1 MPGSEWRNAM
11 PTGTDTHTPDRLAML
26 QCVYEDNVRLGER
39 RHRPRSRPL
48 WHPRRQA
55 SWALLGV
62 TLVFGPALGY
72 LGPSVFI
79 DGHETGL
86 NSALQSSPPHPQPG
100 QTVETTHSMAYSPF
114 TPLEFDFA
122 VLDGPEQF
130 PDTEHT
136 GWSDF
141 DMLLRDDHLPL
152 TAVFGLDVKTIVID
166 PGHGGADPGAIG
178 AQGTMEKDIAL
189 DIALR
194 LRDRLRKSGQY
205 RILMTRDSDSTLRL
219 NQRVEFA
226 NENRADLFVSIHVN
240 AFPDVRVKTIETYYF
255 GAPRDTA
262 TTELAK
268 LENTDSQYGMAD
280 FKSMIK
286 KITHTMK
293 HQESAALATSIQHS
307 LFHNIHKL
315 EHRMRNFGVKTA
327 PFVVLL
333 GVDAPSVLAEISCI
347 TNVDEEMKLNTPA
360 YREKIASFLEKG
372 VQEYLRHKQ
381 SRTAGDNSNE
391 RQNNG

>member
-1 MPGSEWRNAM
+1 
-11 PTGTDTHTPDRLAML
+11 ML
-26 QCVYEDNVRLGER
+26 QCVYEDNIRLGER
-39 RHRPRSRPL
+39 RRRPRLRLLP
-48 WHPRRQA
+48 HPRRRSA
-55 SWALLGV
+55 WALLGI

-72 LGPSVFI
+72 LGSSVFM
-79 DGHETGL
+79 DGQATRQS
-86 NSALQSSPPHPQPG
+86 SALQPPPSHAQPLQVE
-100 QTVETTHSMAYSPF
+100 QTAHSLAYLPF
-114 TPLEFDFA
+114 MPAELDFA
-122 VLDGPEQF
+122 LLDGPGQF
-130 PDTEHT
+130 PETAS
-136 GWSDF
+136 GSWSDL
-141 DMLLRDDHLPL
+141 DMLLRDNDSSL

-166 PGHGGADPGAIG
+166 PGHGGTDPGAIG

-194 LRDRLRKSGQY
+194 LRDRLRSSGHY
-205 RILMTRDSDSTLRL
+205 RILMTRDADSTLRL

-226 NENRADLFVSIHVN
+226 NENQADLFVSIHVN

-255 GAPRDTA
+255 GAPPDTA
-262 TTELAK
+262 AIELAK
-268 LENTDSQYGMAD
+268 LENSGSQYGMGD
-280 FKSMIK
+280 FKSMIR
-286 KITHTMK
+286 KIAHTMK

-360 YREKIASFLEKG
+360 YRAKIASFLEKG

-381 SRTAGDNSNE
+381 SQTAGDNSYE
-391 RQNNG
+391 RQENG

>member
-1 MPGSEWRNAM
+1 MWRTAM
-11 PTGTDTHTPDRLAML
+11 PKGTDHHAPDRLAML
-26 QCVYEDNVRLGER
+26 QCVYEDNIRLGER
-39 RHRPRSRPL
+39 RRRPRLPL
-48 WHPRRQA
+48 LPHPRRR
-55 SWALLGV
+55 STWALLGIA
-62 TLVFGPALGY
+62 LVFGPALGY
-72 LGPSVFI
+72 LGSSVYM
-79 DGHETGL
+79 DGQATMQS
-86 NSALQSSPPHPQPG
+86 SALQPPPSHAQAMQVESTAHSP
-100 QTVETTHSMAYSPF
+100 AYLPF
-114 TPLEFDFA
+114 LPAELDFA
-122 VLDGPEQF
+122 LLDGPGQF
-130 PDTEHT
+130 PETES
-136 GWSDF
+136 GSWSDF
-141 DMLLRDDHLPL
+141 DMLLRDNDSPL

-166 PGHGGADPGAIG
+166 PGHGGTDPGAIG
-178 AQGTMEKDIAL
+178 ARGTMEKDIAL

-194 LRDRLRKSGQY
+194 LRDRLRSSGRY
-205 RILMTRDSDSTLRL
+205 RILMTRDADSTLRL

-226 NENRADLFVSIHVN
+226 NENQADLFVSIHVN

-255 GAPRDTA
+255 GAPPDNA
-262 TTELAK
+262 AIELAK
-268 LENTDSQYGMAD
+268 LENSGSQYGMGD
-280 FKSMIK
+280 FKTMIK
-286 KITHTMK
+286 KIAHTMK

-381 SRTAGDNSNE
+381 SQTAGDNSYE
-391 RQNNG
+391 RQKNG

>member
-1 MPGSEWRNAM
+1 
-11 PTGTDTHTPDRLAML
+11 
-26 QCVYEDNVRLGER
+26 
-39 RHRPRSRPL
+39 
-48 WHPRRQA
+48 
-55 SWALLGV
+55 LLGI
-62 TLVFGPALGY
+62 TLLFGPALGY
-72 LGPSVFI
+72 LGPSVFV
-79 DGHETGL
+79 DEQETQL
-86 NSALQSSPPHPQPG
+86 SHALQPPPPRADALPAL
-100 QTVETTHSMAYSPF
+100 QTAHSLAYSPF
-114 TPLEFDFA
+114 ISAELDFA
-122 VLDGPEQF
+122 MLDGPGQL
-130 PDTEHT
+130 PDTESES
-136 GWSDF
+136 WSDF

-166 PGHGGADPGAIG
+166 PGHGGTDPGAIG

-194 LRDRLRKSGQY
+194 LRDRLRSSSHY
-205 RILMTRDSDSTLRL
+205 RILMTRDADSTLRL

-255 GAPRDTA
+255 GAPPDTA
-262 TTELAK
+262 TIELAK
-268 LENTDSQYGMAD
+268 LENTDSQYGMAE
-280 FKSMIK
+280 FKTMIK

-307 LFHNIHKL
+307 LFHNIHTL
-315 EHRMRNFGVKTA
+315 DHRMRNFGIKTA

-360 YREKIASFLEKG
+360 YRAKIASFLEKG

-381 SRTAGDNSNE
+381 SRTAGDNSYE
-391 RQNNG
+391 RQKNG

>member
-1 MPGSEWRNAM
+1 
-11 PTGTDTHTPDRLAML
+11 ML
-26 QCVYEDNVRLGER
+26 KGIYEDNRRLGELQR
-39 RHRPRSRPL
+39 RRRPRLVLRSRR
-48 WHPRRQA
+48 WAR
-55 SWALLGV
+55 WALLGIS
-62 TLVFGPALGY
+62 LVFGPALGY
-72 LGPSVFI
+72 LGPTVFMAGQ
-79 DGHETGL
+79 DLVRSTVLEPTPTQPQT
-86 NSALQSSPPHPQPG
+86 LQPIQTVYSPDYSSPFLA
-100 QTVETTHSMAYSPF
+100 E
-114 TPLEFDFA
+114 LDFA
-122 VLDGPEQF
+122 APYGPVQLADVES
-130 PDTEHT
+130 
-136 GWSDF
+136 GSWSEF
-141 DMLLRDDHLPL
+141 AAILRDDQLPL
-152 TAVFGLDVKTIVID
+152 TALFGLDVKTIVID
-166 PGHGGADPGAIG
+166 AGHGGSDPGAIG
-178 AQGTMEKDIAL
+178 ARGTMEKDIAL

-194 LRDRLRKSGQY
+194 LRDRLRSAGRY
-205 RILMTRDSDSTLRL
+205 RILMTRDADTTLRL

-226 NENRADLFVSIHVN
+226 NENQADLFVSIHVN

-255 GAPRDTA
+255 GAPPDSA

-268 LENTDSQYGMAD
+268 LENSDSQYGMAD